1 MKISSRLQILIAVLA
16 LFISVTACIFG
27 GSQGS
32 RTPAPGQTSA
42 PGQTYAPASLGNQNL
57 INPAV
62 AL

>member
-32 RTPAPGQTSA
+32 STPAPGQTSA
-42 PGQTYAPASLGNQNL
+42 PASLGIQNL
-57 INPAV
+57 IYPAV
-62 AL
+62 GLEGLTS